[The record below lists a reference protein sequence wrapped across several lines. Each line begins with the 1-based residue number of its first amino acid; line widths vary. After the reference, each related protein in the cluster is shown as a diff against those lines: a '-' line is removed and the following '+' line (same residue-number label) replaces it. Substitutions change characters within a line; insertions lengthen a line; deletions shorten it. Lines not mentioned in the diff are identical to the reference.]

1 MNPAQLQD
9 VWLLVPAAIILLLI
23 GFGIGYVARNARTF
37 RPFLDKPRNI
47 TPVNLDRSPDDPHGP
62 GATS

>member
-1 MNPAQLQD
+1 MWILI
-9 VWLLVPAAIILLLI
+9 PAAIILLLI
-23 GFGIGYVARNARTF
+23 GFGVGYVARNARTF

-47 TPVNLDRSPDDPHGP
+47 TPVSLDRSPDDPHEP